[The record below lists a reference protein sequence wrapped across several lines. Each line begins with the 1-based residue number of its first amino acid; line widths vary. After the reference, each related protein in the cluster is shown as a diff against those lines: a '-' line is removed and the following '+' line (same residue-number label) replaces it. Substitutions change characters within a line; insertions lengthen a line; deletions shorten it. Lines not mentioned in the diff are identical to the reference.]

1 MSNKHSGI
9 KGARYA
15 KISLKVLN
23 RIIKRRQQLVELV
36 FEKSLS
42 ISKASKRLR
51 IKNSTARLIIKRFEE
66 DGTYF

>member
-9 KGARYA
+9 KGVRYA